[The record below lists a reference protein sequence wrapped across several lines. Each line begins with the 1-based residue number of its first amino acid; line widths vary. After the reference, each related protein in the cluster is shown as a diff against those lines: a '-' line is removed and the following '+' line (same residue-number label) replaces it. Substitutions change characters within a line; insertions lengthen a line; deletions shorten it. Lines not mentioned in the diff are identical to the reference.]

1 MVAKHLDLD
10 LRVLVVDD
18 NDHMRALLRAM
29 LHAIGLHEVL
39 EARDGSQAM
48 HRLRE
53 QEVDVII
60 TDLWMEPLDGLDF
73 VRLVRRSPNSPCPMV
88 PIIMVT
94 GHATLG
100 HVHEARD
107 AGVDELLTKPVAAR
121 DLVDRLH
128 KVVEHRR
135 PYVRAG
141 DYFGPERRR
150 KADAA
155 YDGPKRRAED
165 EAVVKPLRQG

>member
-1 MVAKHLDLD
+1 MVARTLDLD
-10 LRVLVVDD
+10 VRVLVVDD

-29 LHAIGLHEVL
+29 LKAIGLTHVL
-39 EARDGSQAM
+39 EARDGSQGM
-48 HRLRE
+48 SRLRE
-53 QEVDVII
+53 HKVDVVI

-73 VRLVRRSPNSPCPMV
+73 VRLLRRSPNSPCPTV
-88 PIIMVT
+88 PVVMVT
-94 GHATLG
+94 GHATAQ

-107 AGVDELLTKPVAAR
+107 AGVDELLTKPISAR

-141 DYFGPERRR
+141 EYFGPERRR
-150 KADAA
+150 RADPD
-155 YDGPKRRAED
+155 YPGPKRRAGD
-165 EAVVKPLRQG
+165 PGVAEAEGQG

>member
-10 LRVLVVDD
+10 LSVLVVDD
-18 NDHMRALLRAM
+18 NEHMRALLRAM
-29 LHAIGLHEVL
+29 LHAIGLREVL
-39 EARDGSQAM
+39 DAHDGSQAM
-48 HRLRE
+48 TRLRE
-53 QEVDVII
+53 REVDVVI

-73 VRLVRRSPNSPCPMV
+73 VRLLRRSPNSPCPTV
-88 PIIMVT
+88 PVIMVT
-94 GHATLG
+94 GHATVQ
-100 HVHEARD
+100 HVRDARD

-128 KVVEHRR
+128 NVVEHRR

-150 KADAA
+150 KADPA
-155 YDGPKRRAED
+155 YDGPNRRAED
-165 EAVVKPLRQG
+165 ADVVKPLRQG

>member
-1 MVAKHLDLD
+1 MVARTLDLD
-10 LRVLVVDD
+10 VRVLVVDD
-18 NDHMRALLRAM
+18 NEHMRALLRAM
-29 LHAIGLHEVL
+29 LHAIGLREVT

-48 HRLRE
+48 TRLRE
-53 QEVDVII
+53 QEVDVVI

-73 VRLVRRSPNSPCPMV
+73 VRLLRRSPSSPCPTA

-100 HVHEARD
+100 HVHAARD

-121 DLVDRLH
+121 DLVDRLYQ
-128 KVVEHRR
+128 VVEHRR
-135 PYVRAG
+135 PYVSGG

-150 KADAA
+150 RADPD
-155 YDGPKRRAED
+155 YDGPKRRADDVAMATPPRED
-165 EAVVKPLRQG
+165 

>member
-10 LRVLVVDD
+10 VRVLVVDD

-29 LHAIGLHEVL
+29 LHAIGLRNVT
-39 EARDGSQAM
+39 EAHDGSHAM
-48 HRLRE
+48 TRLRE
-53 QEVDVII
+53 QEVDVVI

-73 VRLVRRSPNSPCPMV
+73 VRLLRRSPNSPCPTV

-94 GHATLG
+94 GHSTLH
-100 HVHEARD
+100 HVIEARD

-128 KVVEHRR
+128 QVVEHRR

-150 KADAA
+150 RADPA

-165 EAVVKPLRQG
+165 AGVVKPLWHG

>member
-1 MVAKHLDLD
+1 MAARTLDLD
-10 LRVLVVDD
+10 ISVLVVDD
-18 NDHMRALLRAM
+18 NEHMRALLRAM
-29 LHAIGLHEVL
+29 LKAIGLKNVA
-39 EARDGSQAM
+39 EAHDGSQAM
-48 HRLRE
+48 MRLRE
-53 QEVDVII
+53 HEVDVVI

-73 VRLVRRSPNSPCPMV
+73 VRLLRRSPKSPCPTV

-94 GHATLG
+94 GHSTLH
-100 HVHEARD
+100 HVIEARD
-107 AGVDELLTKPVAAR
+107 AGVDELLTKPVSAR

-150 KADAA
+150 RADPA
-155 YDGPKRRAED
+155 YDGPKRRAGD
-165 EAVVKPLRQG
+165 DDVVKPLRQG